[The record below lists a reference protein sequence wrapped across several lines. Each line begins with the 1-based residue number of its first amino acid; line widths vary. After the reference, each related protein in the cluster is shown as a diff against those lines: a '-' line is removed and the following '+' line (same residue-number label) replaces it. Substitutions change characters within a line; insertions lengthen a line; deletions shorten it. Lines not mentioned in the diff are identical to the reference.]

1 VPGCALEPGRA
12 LSRGDNCFCNWP
24 QNHKYSPPKKIGIFY
39 AFSISAAFADR
50 KSFATQEFNMSSRK
64 IIAASCAALLL
75 VLTGCE
81 TFAGAGRDVQ
91 KAGETI
97 EEAAE

>member
-1 VPGCALEPGRA
+1 
-12 LSRGDNCFCNWP
+12 
-24 QNHKYSPPKKIGIFY
+24 
-39 AFSISAAFADR
+39 
-50 KSFATQEFNMSSRK
+50 MSSRK